1 MAEHF
6 KIYVGGM
13 KMQKPKVTQEQAE
26 IIKNIENPDYVIDIH
41 AFKKRPDIAIAD
53 MKVSDLAKAF
63 YVGYEVIREY
73 KKEDW
78 LVDESGNVV
87 KVTELDKK
95 GILTDG
101 GNPSLWFGKRSDGYS
116 KLRYATPMEISEE
129 KERRWWKRH
138 GRKPWELKEGDLL
151 MSLDDVHEVEN
162 PTSYGVWFKG
172 FTSGLAYRVIKENYK
187 VVCFKEDRKDA

>member
-1 MAEHF
+1 MAEHL

-13 KMQKPKVTQEQAE
+13 KMQKHKVTQEQAE

-41 AFKKRPDIAIAD
+41 AFRKRPDIAIAD

-78 LVDESGNVV
+78 LVDGSGNVV
-87 KVTELDKK
+87 KVTELAEK
-95 GILTDG
+95 GIVTDR
-101 GNPSLWFGKRSDGYS
+101 GNHSLGLGSRSDGDRN
-116 KLRYATPMEISEE
+116 LRYATAMELAEE
-129 KERRWWKRH
+129 TERRWWKRH
-138 GRKPWELKEGDLL
+138 GRTPWELKEGDLL
-151 MSLDDVHEVEN
+151 MSLDDVHEVES

-187 VVCFKEDRKDA
+187 VVCFKE